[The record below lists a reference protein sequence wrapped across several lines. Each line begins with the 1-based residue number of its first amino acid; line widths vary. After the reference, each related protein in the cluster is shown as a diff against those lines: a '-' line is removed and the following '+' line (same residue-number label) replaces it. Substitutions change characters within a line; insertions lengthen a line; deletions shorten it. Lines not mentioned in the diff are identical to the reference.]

1 MKKGDSFWKP
11 SFLGSILN
19 FGSVHIFTSLT
30 LSLSLYGLNLSQVFD
45 AQLLGAE
52 TNLAG
57 GRNPKEIN
65 GRCWREGEYVLY
77 ELYVYIYI
85 CIHIYIYVYIY
96 ICISF
101 VC

>member
-1 MKKGDSFWKP
+1 LETIIFRFHLKLWECTYIYISDS
-11 SFLGSILN
+11 
-19 FGSVHIFTSLT
+19 

-85 CIHIYIYVYIY
+85 YMYTYIYIYMYIYIYV
-96 ICISF
+96 
-101 VC
+101 